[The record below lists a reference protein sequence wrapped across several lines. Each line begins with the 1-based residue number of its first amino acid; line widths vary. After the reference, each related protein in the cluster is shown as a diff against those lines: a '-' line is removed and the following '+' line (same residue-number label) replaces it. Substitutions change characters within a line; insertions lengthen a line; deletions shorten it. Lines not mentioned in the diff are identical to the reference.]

1 MKASPETLS
10 RLYRESS
17 FPGSL
22 GGIDKFWR
30 GLKQKGYVITK
41 NKLLQWMQDED
52 LYQLH
57 KPSRKTFPR
66 RPTIVQG
73 IDHLWQAD
81 LSDVSSIQRQNNG
94 YRFLLFIID
103 AFDKHGW
110 VRPLKDKTAKSI
122 TQAVQDV
129 LQTVQRKPLHFM
141 TDKGGEFVN
150 HPFKQLMSENNINFY
165 TSQNEETKAA
175 FVERLQRS
183 FKNKMFR
190 YFTNKQTLRYVD
202 VLQDIMKSYNA
213 SYHRS
218 IGMAPNEVDRT
229 NEKLVRERL
238 FKLWDLAAT
247 QKRTTKR
254 ELNVGDQVRISIARL
269 PFRKGYLPQWTE
281 EIFTVEEK
289 LKTRPITYKVK
300 DYDGELL
307 VGSFYIE
314 ELQKVPTRE
323 DRIYRIERVLR
334 KRPRQG
340 EMQYFVKWEGYPSSF
355 NSWVSEKDMV

>member
-1 MKASPETLS
+1 MEASPETLAE
-10 RLYRESS
+10 LYRQPT

-22 GGIDKFWR
+22 GGVDKFWR
-30 GLKQKGYVITK
+30 GLRSKGYTIRK
-41 NKLLQWMQDED
+41 DSLQQWMQDED

-57 KPSRKTFPR
+57 KPSRKNFPR

-81 LSDVSSIQRQNNG
+81 LSDVSSIQRYNNG

-103 AFDKHGW
+103 AFDKYSW
-110 VRPLKDKTAKSI
+110 VRPLKDKTGKSI
-122 TQAVQDV
+122 TEAVKDV
-129 LQTVQRKPLHFM
+129 LKTSNRAPLHFM
-141 TDKGGEFVN
+141 TDKGGEFLN
-150 HPFKQLMSENNINFY
+150 RPFKQLMSEHNINFY

-175 FVERLQRS
+175 FVERLQRT

-190 YFTNKQTLRYVD
+190 HFTDKQTLRYVD
-202 VLQDIMKSYNA
+202 VLQDIMKSYNS

-218 IGMAPNEVDRT
+218 IGMPPDKVNKT
-229 NEKLVRERL
+229 NEKEVRKRL
-238 FKLWDLAAT
+238 SKLWDMAIS
-247 QKRTTKR
+247 QKKTTTR
-254 ELNVGDQVRISIARL
+254 ELNVGDQVRISIARR

-281 EIFTVEEK
+281 EIFTVEQK

-314 ELQKVPTRE
+314 ELQKVPMQK
-323 DRIYRIERVLR
+323 DRAYRIERVIR
-334 KRPRQG
+334 KRRRQG
-340 EMQYFVKWEGYPSSF
+340 KMQYFVKWEGYPSSF
-355 NSWVSEKDMV
+355 NSWVSQEDMV